1 VNTVRTVSD
10 TKKDFYLAFP
20 KPVNQVYRRVVDEL
34 LVEIHLLKVN
44 QTFVYDS
51 IFALGLVTAF
61 DRFTFGYKPETDRF
75 AIFHALCSSL
85 QFDSDRIRQD
95 ATTLSD
101 LAVQSPNDIK
111 TLLTNLDAGINLE
124 PLSDQLQTIA
134 HKENFKYSRLLG
146 VGLYALLEISNP
158 DEIADNTKREE
169 MIKLVGETLKFG
181 SDRLVKDI
189 DLYRSN
195 LDKIEQA
202 RQMMADMAEAERKKR
217 AQKEAA
223 AIAAPTTEA
232 STEVSSETSET
243 K

>member
-51 IFALGLVTAF
+51 IFALGFVTTF
-61 DRFTFGYKPETDRF
+61 DRFTVGYKPETDRF
-75 AIFHALCSSL
+75 AIFHALCTAL
-85 QFDSDRIRQD
+85 QFDSDRVRQD

-101 LAVQSPNDIK
+101 LATKSPSDIK
-111 TLLTNLDAGINLE
+111 TLLTTPDSSVNLE
-124 PLSDQLQTIA
+124 PLSSQLQTIA

-146 VGLYALLEISNP
+146 VGIYALLEIGDP
-158 DEIADNTKREE
+158 EAIADTTKREAL
-169 MIKLVGETLKFG
+169 IKLVGESLKIG
-181 SDRLVKDI
+181 SDRLPKDI

-202 RQMMADMAEAERKKR
+202 RQMIADMVEAERKKR
-217 AQKEAA
+217 TQKEAA
-223 AIAAPTTEA
+223 STSLTPETT
-232 STEVSSETSET
+232 TDI